1 MQTDGSSQPSGPAGK
16 IAGPAATGPRLV
28 LFEPDIP
35 QNAGAMMRLAAC
47 LDIGVD
53 IVEPCG
59 FVLDDRRLRRAG
71 MDYLATIDR
80 RRWPGWRAYAETAH
94 PGRLIVL
101 TTRGDTPLHDIAF
114 RPADRLLVG
123 RESAGVPNAVHAA
136 ADLRAV
142 IPMRAGAR
150 ALNVATAAAIALG
163 ELRRQIPL
171 TVAEAAA
178 AAQRPET
185 ESETQAATALADA
198 EPKAEPA
205 RATTGRPNG

>member
-16 IAGPAATGPRLV
+16 IPGAADAGPRLV

-59 FVLDDRRLRRAG
+59 FVLDDRRLQRAG
-71 MDYLATIDR
+71 MDYLATLDR
-80 RRWPGWRAYAETAH
+80 RRWPSWRAYAGAAH

-123 RESAGVPNAVHAA
+123 RESAGVPDAVHAA

-142 IPMRAGAR
+142 IPLRAGAR
-150 ALNVATAAAIALG
+150 SLNVATAAAIALG

-171 TVAEAAA
+171 QVGEAAAGAPMSATEAEAEAEAEAA
-178 AAQRPET
+178 RT
-185 ESETQAATALADA
+185 TA
-198 EPKAEPA
+198 
-205 RATTGRPNG
+205 GRPNG